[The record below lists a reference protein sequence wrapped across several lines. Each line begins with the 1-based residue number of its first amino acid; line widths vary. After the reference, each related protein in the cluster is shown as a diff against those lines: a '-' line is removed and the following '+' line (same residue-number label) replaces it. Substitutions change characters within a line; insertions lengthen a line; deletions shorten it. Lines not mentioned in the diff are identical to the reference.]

1 MPKETSN
8 SQRIFD
14 YLRKRLGN
22 NLRLLLIPY
31 KRDMWDSLEGIYNI
45 ANSTP
50 GCSAHVMPIPY
61 SFKCYSQPRWI
72 MDDWSD
78 IECRLTVDYQKKPK
92 KGDFDAI
99 LIHNPYDNINR
110 VTTVHPA
117 FYSDRLHGLAKA
129 LCVVPYGIGTICL
142 LTPGMINADIVFC
155 ENETIIDS
163 FKEQIMQE
171 GANKE
176 EAEWLARKLVPV
188 GSPKYDLNLS
198 QEIPP
203 EWIQRIKGKKVILIC
218 TSLQRFL
225 DDPATEMNNVNKVI
239 DKYSKQK
246 DCCIIWRE
254 HPLMKATIMT
264 MRPQY
269 MQAYGKF
276 QRNFEEQNLGI
287 MDKTRDYR
295 IAFSVAD
302 VLYCDPSSLV
312 SIWQTTGKELH
323 VL

>member
-1 MPKETSN
+1 MHQENAN
-8 SQRIFD
+8 SQKIFN

-31 KRDMWDSLEGIYNI
+31 KRDMWDSLEGIYTI
-45 ANSTP
+45 ANETP

-61 SFKCYSQPRWI
+61 TLKCYSMPKWH

-78 IECRLTVDYQKKPK
+78 VSRNVLDFQKKPK

-99 LIHNPYDNINR
+99 IIHNPYDNANH
-110 VTTVHPA
+110 VTTVHPE

-142 LTPGMINADIVFC
+142 ITPGMINADIVFC
-155 ENETIIDS
+155 ENETIVES
-163 FKEQIMQE
+163 FIKQVMQE
-171 GANKE
+171 GATRE
-176 EAEWLARKLVPV
+176 EAEFLARKLVPL

-203 EWIQRIKGKKVILIC
+203 EWIQRIKGKKVVLIC

-225 DDPATEMNNVNKVI
+225 DDPAAEMTNVNEVI
-239 DKYSKQK
+239 DMYSRRD
-246 DCCIIWRE
+246 DCVVIWRE
-254 HPLMKATIMT
+254 HPLMKPTIVS

-269 MQAYGKF
+269 IQTYGRF
-276 QRNFEEQNLGI
+276 QRNFEEQDLGI
-287 MDKTRDYR
+287 IDKTRDYR

-302 VLYCDPSSLV
+302 VLYSDPSSLTH
-312 SIWQTTGKELH
+312 IWETTGKELH
-323 VL
+323 IL